1 MGSTRNSY
9 LWVTFSP
16 FLNVFCL
23 KAHSPAI
30 VDLVRSIRSR
40 LSSIESSITLVPLS
54 TNLID
59 KIRNVPVRSLGPINP
74 YPLALSGEDTPS
86 KLVRA
91 RKAISEAVEGK
102 RKGKAEEWVYI
113 LPTLPA
119 IAWLLN
125 YRCPSDIPFCPVAY
139 AYLVLT
145 PSQCAVFVDKRKVE
159 NELDERWKGE
169 DVEVRDYGVEEVG
182 KFVKAFAGGD
192 EEKRNVRVFSPAECS
207 WALAQACSPV
217 SRQNVFLTI
226 GPRLITIPSIKHGIT
241 TITCPIDILKAV
253 KNPVEQQNFRNAYL
267 RDGRAMVRWL
277 AWLEKMLLKDGRKVG
292 EWAAAQGLTRERRKE
307 DYFA

>member
-1 MGSTRNSY
+1 MPKGWKVVRVGSSSGGGSGRTDAQNG
-9 LWVTFSP
+9 WVDWVVNELEEGSRVGIDPKLISLGNFFFP
-16 FLNVFCL
+16 FPNVFRL
-23 KAHSPAI
+23 KAHFPAI

-59 KIRNVPVRSLGPINP
+59 KIRNVPARSLGPINT

-91 RKAISEAVEGK
+91 RKAISEAVGGK
-102 RKGKAEEWVYI
+102 RKGKTEEWVYI

-145 PSQCAVFVDKRKVE
+145 PSQCAVFVDKRKVG

-182 KFVKAFAGGD
+182 KFVKAFEGED

-217 SRQNVFLTI
+217 SR
-226 GPRLITIPSIKHGIT
+226 
-241 TITCPIDILKAV
+241 
-253 KNPVEQQNFRNAYL
+253 
-267 RDGRAMVRWL
+267 
-277 AWLEKMLLKDGRKVG
+277 
-292 EWAAAQGLTRERRKE
+292 
-307 DYFA
+307 